1 MVQNPMSSGG
11 SLGVGASMPGKIIH
25 GGVHRVDMHARKS
38 ADGRAMLAPRR
49 IFALKKRGK
58 RVEDRPKVY
67 NKPQLS
73 LCKPVKKRLM
83 LP

>member
-58 RVEDRPKVY
+58 RVVLVLKCTYLPKH
-67 NKPQLS
+67 
-73 LCKPVKKRLM
+73 PVKKM
-83 LP
+83 LPP

>member
-67 NKPQLS
+67 NKTS
-73 LCKPVKKRLM
+73 YVNVVKKRLV